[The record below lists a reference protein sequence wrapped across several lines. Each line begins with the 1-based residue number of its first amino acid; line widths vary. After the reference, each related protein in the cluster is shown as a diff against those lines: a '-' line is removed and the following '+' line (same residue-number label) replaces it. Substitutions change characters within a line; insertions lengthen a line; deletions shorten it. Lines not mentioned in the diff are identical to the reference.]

1 MNYGMLWFDND
12 PDADLPKKIDR
23 AAAYY
28 RKKYGLAPTICYVNP
43 KMAEEKKAKAGEV
56 EIKTSPTILPNHLW
70 IGITKKEEKK
80 LKSEK

>member
-43 KMAEEKKAKAGEV
+43 KMAPEKKGKAGEV

-70 IGITKKEEKK
+70 IGITKKEDKK
-80 LKSEK
+80 